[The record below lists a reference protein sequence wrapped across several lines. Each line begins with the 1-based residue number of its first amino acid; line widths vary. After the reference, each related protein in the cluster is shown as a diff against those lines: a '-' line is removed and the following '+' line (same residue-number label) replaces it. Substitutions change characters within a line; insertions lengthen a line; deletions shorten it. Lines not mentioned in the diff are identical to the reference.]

1 MCGLNSFFMYKNF
14 YCVSIKP
21 VRKLFSISTKEIK
34 KLIQNRDINYPVKK
48 DSLFELVNSI
58 EETDDYV
65 SMLVE

>member
-1 MCGLNSFFMYKNF
+1 MYKNF